1 MKKEL
6 IFVISCMCSGGAE
19 RVITLLSSG
28 AVRRGYSVS
37 LLITGQRLEDAELSE
52 VDPAVKVVSVADS
65 VDAKKYMRASLI
77 GFFAG
82 AEGKLT
88 QLFTGKRSDSSRMH
102 RYLSEN
108 YARVMFMRSFF
119 RDRPGSTV
127 IAFLYDSIFLSLF
140 SVGKD
145 NRLIISERGD
155 PEQTTSETT
164 RAFIRSGFKRADG
177 FVFQSPSVAE
187 WYENN
192 TGIKGEVI
200 FNPVKSELPEIFYG
214 ERKKTAVNFCRISS
228 QKNLVML
235 IDAFAIFHAE
245 FPEYKLHIYGDAVGN
260 DAEGYLDKVNGE
272 IKKHS
277 LEECVCISPARRD
290 IHSAVYDCAMFV
302 SSSDYEGM
310 SNSML
315 EAMAMGMPCVCTD
328 CPAGGARA
336 VISDGENGLLTP
348 VGDAHALAAA
358 MIKIAANPDFAEA
371 LGRNAAN
378 IREIQ
383 SEDKI
388 IEKWMEIANG

>member
-52 VDPAVKVVSVADS
+52 VDPAVKVVSVADF

-77 GFFAG
+77 GFFAK

-260 DAEGYLDKVNGE
+260 DVEGYLDEVNDE
-272 IKKHS
+272 IKKYS
-277 LEECVCISPARRD
+277 LEECVCISSARRD

-378 IREIQ
+378 IREYQ